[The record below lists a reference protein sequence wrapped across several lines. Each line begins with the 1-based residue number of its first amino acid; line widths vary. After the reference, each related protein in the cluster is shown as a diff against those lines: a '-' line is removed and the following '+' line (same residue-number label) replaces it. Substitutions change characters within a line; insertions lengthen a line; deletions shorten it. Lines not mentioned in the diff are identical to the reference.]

1 VDSASIRAE
10 VIETIADVTFNDI
23 EDVVEGKPVPNWDS
37 AAQVMIIATL
47 EDKFSID
54 FTPEEISTLN
64 SIELLTESIAG
75 KRAN

>member
-1 VDSASIRAE
+1 MDSASIRAE